1 MLISKDGI
9 YVEVLAGAWIRN
21 AAKESLTLAREER
34 CNVHF
39 TFNGVHVVVNPRNTL
54 AEIEEQYEHKLN
66 KRN

>member
-1 MLISKDGI
+1 MLINKDGI

-21 AAKESLTLAREER
+21 VAKESLTLAKQER

-54 AEIEEQYEHKLN
+54 VEIEEQYECKL

>member
-1 MLISKDGI
+1 MFISKDGI
-9 YVEVLAGAWIRN
+9 YVEVLVGAWISKVV
-21 AAKESLTLAREER
+21 KESLDLAKEKR

-54 AEIEEQYEHKLN
+54 AEIEEQYERKL